1 MLYYAY
7 NPLSTQPI
15 QGVAGKKSK
24 GVCAFGTKKEARD
37 EHESEEAHYLAE
49 Q

>member
-1 MLYYAY
+1 MKPPADTRS
-7 NPLSTQPI
+7 NGQ
-15 QGVAGKKSK
+15 KSK

-37 EHESEEAHYLAE
+37 EHESAEAHYLAK